1 MKLEEIRKK
10 IDSIDQEM
18 VRLLNE
24 RMELALRTKK
34 HKQVIRDK
42 ERESQVLDKV
52 KAYSQSH
59 KLLSSDFIEKLYV
72 HLMQQSRKSQRSAHL
87 LMGFQG
93 EHGAFGDEAARS
105 FDAHCVPMPCAEFAD
120 VFSGVSSDDFNRGIV
135 PVENSLGGAITQVNE
150 LLIQSELV
158 VVGAVKLR
166 INHCL
171 LVLPDTNYQEIQTAY
186 SHPQA
191 LSQCR
196 KFLDRHRIEGR
207 PFYDTAGAA
216 RWLVREKPKMA
227 AAIGSRLCSD
237 LYGLEIIKQNIQNH
251 PENYTRFLILSQPEF
266 AVSGNKCSI
275 IFSTPHKAGT
285 LFSVLKA
292 FADQGI
298 NLTRIESFPD
308 QSDPGNYIFF
318 LDFQF
323 DPKQS
328 PVDDILHTIKP
339 KVRTLRFLGTYSEE
353 VIQ

>member
-1 MKLEEIRKK
+1 MELEEIRKK
-10 IDSIDQEM
+10 IDTIDQEM
-18 VRLLNE
+18 MRLLNE

-34 HKQVIRDK
+34 RKQVIRDK
-42 ERESQVLDKV
+42 GRESQVLDQV

-59 KLLSSDFIEKLYV
+59 KLLSSDFIEKFYIQ
-72 HLMQQSRKSQRSAHL
+72 LMQQSRKSQRAPRL

-93 EHGAFGDEAARS
+93 EHGAFGDEAARA
-105 FDAHCVPMPCAEFAD
+105 FDAHCAPMPCAEFAH
-120 VFSGVSSDDFNRGIV
+120 VFAGVSSGDFDRGIV

-150 LLIQSELV
+150 LLIESELK

-171 LVLPDTNYQEIQTAY
+171 LVLPDTNYQEIQMAY

-196 KFLDRHRIEGR
+196 EFLDRHRIEGR

-216 RWLVREKPKMA
+216 RWLIREKPKMA
-227 AAIGSRLCSD
+227 AVIASRLSSD

-251 PENYTRFLILSQPEF
+251 PENYTRFLILAQPEF

-275 IFSTPHKAGT
+275 IFSTLHKAGT
-285 LFSVLKA
+285 LFTVLKT
-292 FADQGI
+292 FADLGI

-308 QSDPGNYIFF
+308 RSDPGNYIFF
-318 LDFQF
+318 LDFLF

-328 PVDDILHTIKP
+328 PVEDILQTIEP
-339 KVRTLRFLGTYSEE
+339 KTRTLRFLGTYSEE